1 MKDDC
6 AGTGPPSAREGAD
19 DARAASRLDDRIQG
33 DALFYRA
40 LVDSAPDAKVVSDR
54 DGRIVLVNAQ
64 TEKLFQ
70 YERSELLGASIE
82 ILVPERFR
90 GQHPQHRSSYLRD
103 PKFRAMG
110 SGLELHGRRK
120 DGSEFPVEISLS
132 PLNTAAGMLVSAAIR
147 DITDRKL
154 VEAKF
159 RALLE
164 SAPDAMVI
172 VNSEGRITLVNAQ
185 TERMFGYERSELLG
199 QSVEILVPSR
209 YREHHPQ
216 HRKRYTDHARVRAM
230 GSGLE
235 LFGRRKD
242 GTEFPVEISLS
253 PIETPEGRVVSS
265 AIRDISD
272 RKRSAAALAAA
283 NKELESFSYAVAH
296 DLRAPL
302 RGMSGFAKILEDDY
316 RGKLDADGE
325 DCLREIQLNAERMGR
340 LIDALL
346 SLSRVTRTDLKPRR
360 VDLSQLARSIMAG
373 LAAAEPDRKV
383 QVVVQDQ
390 VFADADPDLARLLL
404 ENLLQN
410 AWKFVSKSPAPRVE
424 FGARGEEGPTT
435 YFVRDNG
442 AGFNPAFAAKLFVP
456 FQRLHSVAEY
466 PGTGIGLATVQR
478 IVHRHHGKVWAQGA
492 VHQGATFY
500 FTLAPGQRAHHAP
513 ELDEGVRR

>member
-6 AGTGPPSAREGAD
+6 ASRVSYSEPGVTGDSPL
-19 DARAASRLDDRIQG
+19 ASRSDNPSHSE
-33 DALFYRA
+33 ALAYA
-40 LVDSAPDAKVVSDR
+40 LLDSAPDAMVIADR
-54 DGRIVLVNAQ
+54 NGRIVLVNAQ

-70 YERSELLGASIE
+70 YGRSELLGAPVE

-90 GQHPQHRSSYLRD
+90 KQHPNHRRNYLQD
-103 PKFRAMG
+103 TKFRAMG
-110 SGLELHGRRK
+110 SGLELYGRRK

-132 PLNTAAGMLVSAAIR
+132 PLHTPDGLLVSSAIR

-172 VNSEGRITLVNAQ
+172 VDSTGRIALVNAQ
-185 TERMFGYERSELLG
+185 TERMFGYQRPELLG
-199 QSVEILVPSR
+199 QAVEILVPSR
-209 YREHHPQ
+209 YRERHPG
-216 HRKRYTDHARVRAM
+216 HRKSYCDRPKVRGM

-235 LFGRRKD
+235 LYGRRKD
-242 GTEFPVEISLS
+242 GTEFPIEISLS
-253 PIETPEGRVVSS
+253 PIETPEGQLVSS

-272 RKRSAAALAAA
+272 RKRAAAALAVA

-316 RGKLDADGE
+316 RDKLDSEGQE
-325 DCLREIQLNAERMGR
+325 CLREIQLNAERMGR

-360 VDLSQLARSIMAG
+360 VSLSQLARSVTTE
-373 LAAAEPDRKV
+373 LAAAYSDKTVETIV
-383 QVVVQDQ
+383 QEQ
-390 VFADADPDLARLLL
+390 VFAEADPDLVRVLL
-404 ENLLQN
+404 ENLLRN
-410 AWKFVSKSPAPRVE
+410 AWKFASKKEAPLVE
-424 FGARGEEGPTT
+424 FGVRNSDGLAT

-442 AGFNPAFAAKLFVP
+442 AGFDPAFAEKLFLP
-456 FQRLHSVAEY
+456 FQRLHSAVEF

-478 IVHRHHGKVWAQGA
+478 IVHRHNGRVWAEGG
-492 VHQGATFY
+492 VNQGATFY
-500 FTLAPGQRAHHAP
+500 FTLAGAP
-513 ELDEGVRR
+513 TPQAPRVISDESVQV